1 MPSANVPSAVKA
13 NPVCAAMLAL
23 AGEIFSDVNCGLTR
37 TVLVPVT
44 APNCAEI
51 VAFPAETPP
60 TLPVLSTAATAGFE
74 EVQVA
79 SPVISCVVPSLSV
92 AVAVKST
99 KVFGRQLGGRWRNGD
114 RRYGRTRYIERR
126 RARDSI
132 EGG

>member
-23 AGEIFSDVNCGLTR
+23 AGEIFIDVNCGLTR

-60 TLPVLSTAATAGFE
+60 TLPVLSTAATVNVSTTGALY
-74 EVQVA
+74 
-79 SPVISCVVPSLSV
+79 VIRSFTP
-92 AVAVKST
+92 
-99 KVFGRQLGGRWRNGD
+99 
-114 RRYGRTRYIERR
+114 
-126 RARDSI
+126 
-132 EGG
+132 EG